1 MNINTNLNE
10 TAATKLAQ
18 LQQITNQPVE
28 EILQSAIELYYQ
40 QFETRSRTPLEILQE
55 NGFIG
60 SIQAAPDLSANYK
73 SIVQKIVQERND
85 HR

>member
-10 TAATKLAQ
+10 NAAAKLTQ

-28 EILQSAIELYYQ
+28 EILQNAIDLYYQ
-40 QFETRSRTPLEILQE
+40 QFETPSRTPLEILQE

-60 SIQAAPDLSANYK
+60 CIQAEPDLSANYK

-85 HR
+85 CH